1 MAERVRLSG
10 LDGVRGLLAV
20 AILIAHTSGLLTP
33 DTASKLHLGLL
44 AQSVIAFFALS
55 GFLIFL
61 PFCRALVNGNDLPDL
76 REYATHRVFR
86 VYPAYLV
93 IFLLANFVLGAVFT
107 QNALVAETVRSDH
120 GTGRLTDASEVLLHL
135 TLAQT
140 WVPGQLQTGLN
151 VAWTLTAEIG
161 FYLLVP
167 LLALGAT
174 VVARRVSSSA
184 TVLLVPVGAMIVAG
198 VASKLWIHHQMTS
211 TGRDLQEVTFG
222 PHPISVLTE
231 STLTY
236 ADVFGFGMA
245 ACLVFVLI
253 ERGRLSSW
261 TGTRLWAT
269 SLPVLGVFTV
279 AALACISRHSV
290 FSSAFLAVAGGI
302 CLVLI
307 TEPVARGRR
316 SWSGDLLDVAPA
328 KYLGKISLSFYLW
341 HFPVLILV
349 TRWGWYGADSVVG
362 LLGAIALVVGL
373 TFVLGSLTYRIVEL
387 PAMEAGRRQTRASRE
402 KDRAAGETIA

>member
-1 MAERVRLSG
+1 MTERVRLSG

-20 AILIAHTSGLLTP
+20 AILIAHTTGLLTP
-33 DTASKLHLGLL
+33 QTAERLHLGLL

-61 PFCRALVNGNDLPDL
+61 PFCRALVSGSSLPDL
-76 REYATHRVFR
+76 STYARHRVFR

-93 IFLLANFVLGAVFT
+93 IFVLANFALGAVFV
-107 QNALVAETVRSDH
+107 QNALEAETIRSDN
-120 GTGRLTDASEVLLHL
+120 GTGRLTDPGEVLLHL
-135 TLAQT
+135 TLGQT
-140 WVPGQLQTGLN
+140 LFPDQLQTGLN

-167 LLALGAT
+167 LLSLAAAW
-174 VVARRVSSSA
+174 VARRTRSGTVA
-184 TVLLVPVGAMIVAG
+184 TLLVPVGLMVTVGLAAK
-198 VASKLWIHHQMTS
+198 SWIHHTMS
-211 TGRDLQEVTFG
+211 ASGRDLQEVTFG
-222 PHPISVLTE
+222 PHPISVLTQ

-253 ERGRLSSW
+253 ERGALATW
-261 TGTRLWAT
+261 TGSKLWAF
-269 SLPVLGVFTV
+269 SLPVLAIATAG
-279 AALACISRHSV
+279 ALLSIQQRTIFA
-290 FSSAFLAVAGGI
+290 SAFLAVAGFI

-316 SWSGDLLDVAPA
+316 SWSGDLLDVRPA

-349 TRWGWYGADSVVG
+349 TRWGWFGPDTLLG
-362 LLGAIALVVGL
+362 CLGAIGLVSAITL
-373 TFVLGSLTYRIVEL
+373 ILGGLTYRFVEQ
-387 PAMEAGRRQTRASRE
+387 PAMERGRRQTQVARERAE
-402 KDRAAGETIA
+402 